1 MGGRCVKGIE
11 EVRKG
16 NHRYFSFLYYPT
28 FPDARKLISS
38 FRICGSYFI
47 AIFLFQPI
55 KVNFRLK
62 IYPLQGY
69 CFD

>member
-1 MGGRCVKGIE
+1 MGGRCVKDIE

-28 FPDARKLISS
+28 SPDARKLISS

-47 AIFLFQPI
+47 AIFFI
-55 KVNFRLK
+55 STYKS
-62 IYPLQGY
+62 
-69 CFD
+69 